1 MLYMYQINIL
11 YKTEQ
16 MFVFLLAKWVHTV
29 YNKYK
34 HTFGFAKEDGK
45 MDYKRKIME
54 LLGNIESEAFLKFL
68 YNIII
73 SFKKE
78 WGY

>member
-1 MLYMYQINIL
+1 
-11 YKTEQ
+11 
-16 MFVFLLAKWVHTV
+16 
-29 YNKYK
+29 
-34 HTFGFAKEDGK
+34 